1 MNKSLTFASIKI
13 RTMERGVILNKAL
26 TGKDLSLQESLFLYD
41 KVPLPVLFDT
51 ANRLRQKII
60 PGNSVSWQID
70 RNVNYTNVCIS
81 KCKFCTFHCTLSQK
95 EKAFTTSESEY
106 RLKIEE
112 LIAYGGDQLLLQ
124 GGLHPQYDI
133 HFYENLFSTLKII
146 YPQIKLN
153 ALGPPEVYHIA
164 KRSNLTIK
172 DTLIRLRDSG
182 LTSLPGAGAEILSD
196 RVRNIVSPG
205 KPGVNAWSEVIMCA
219 HSLNIPTTATMVYGH
234 IETIEERINHL
245 LLIREIQNKKPKNHI
260 GFTAFICWPMQT
272 KGTKLS
278 EEFVTITPSAVENL
292 KMIAISRIV
301 LNNIPHIQASWLT
314 MGKDTA
320 KLALH
325 CGADDMGS
333 VMMEENV
340 VSSTG
345 LRYTMSKEEMVRT
358 IKEAGFDPWLRNQDY
373 SPKHI

>member
-1 MNKSLTFASIKI
+1 
-13 RTMERGVILNKAL
+13 
-26 TGKDLSLQESLFLYD
+26 
-41 KVPLPVLFDT
+41 
-51 ANRLRQKII
+51 
-60 PGNSVSWQID
+60 
-70 RNVNYTNVCIS
+70 
-81 KCKFCTFHCTLSQK
+81 
-95 EKAFTTSESEY
+95 
-106 RLKIEE
+106 
-112 LIAYGGDQLLLQ
+112 
-124 GGLHPQYDI
+124 
-133 HFYENLFSTLKII
+133 
-146 YPQIKLN
+146 
-153 ALGPPEVYHIA
+153 
-164 KRSNLTIK
+164 
-172 DTLIRLRDSG
+172 
-182 LTSLPGAGAEILSD
+182 
-196 RVRNIVSPG
+196 
-205 KPGVNAWSEVIMCA
+205 MCA